1 MYSISRWFMVVAVF
15 ILVGVLASGAAYGAN
30 ASGYCYLEGETN
42 HAGTKVDFIAYP
54 LGEVFCYT
62 TTTNSSG
69 YYSKSLMAAG
79 HYDVICSHPGFV
91 PDGLAYVE
99 IVGSTTIPTLTLHPV
114 FCGGLDWQEYPYV
127 PSGTSIWFP
136 EDEGKHD
143 PLLTYPIEW
152 WYVNFHLT
160 GRTTGREYG
169 AMVAIFKDGPMRL
182 FSISDLYQQQTYTHA
197 DLPGV
202 LVASTS
208 ELDLHYTDQIGDP
221 DIWRNMNYVAADLNC
236 NGNLM
241 PFTYRLAVD
250 ATAREDGNPMKLDI
264 IMAST
269 KAPMIV
275 GGDGIIH
282 VGSDSSY
289 YYSHTKVK
297 VLDESEIT
305 VHGLTEKISGYAWID
320 HQWGDF
326 LSVDTKTWEWFSIKL
341 DDLREIMVAD
351 VWVNGERL
359 GSDSSRFNFFNADCS
374 LELSDDYTITPL
386 QDWTDPVSGL
396 PFITQWRIEEESK
409 DIDLIVT
416 ADYNNQMM
424 QVEILEVFPFGCFWE
439 GVCSVTGT
447 IEGVPVSGKAYAEL
461 THSRVVPPC
470 RTWLVKPD
478 GTGDFPTVQDA
489 INAANNCDTILLSY
503 GTYRG
508 VGNWDIDFLGKSI
521 VVKSTSGNPYGCII
535 NCYDAATPH
544 RGFIFHSDESSTSRL
559 ERITILKG
567 LSYDGIGGGIFC
579 SFSSPVIKNC
589 RIIDCYVDNYG
600 GGIYCES
607 CSPTFEDCTISG
619 NDASSDGG
627 GIFCYL
633 SSPTISHCIFSGNN
647 AFGSGGGLA
656 SLASNCSISN
666 CTFSGNKASSGG
678 AILNNAL
685 DPTPS
690 YVNISHSILWDDCAS
705 GQGDEICN
713 IRGGSNPPAVVYFY
727 CCDVDS
733 LKLSGSGAYVF
744 NPPNIN
750 TDPMFCNPDT
760 CVNAPTTG
768 GNYCLRLNSPCLP
781 NNQPVCG
788 LIGALGLA
796 GDCNGNEV
804 VELGD
809 LVYLITYLYKNG
821 PSPDPLSIGD
831 VNCDGIVSLGDA
843 VYLISYLYKN
853 GKPPCY
859 YCPE

>member
-1 MYSISRWFMVVAVF
+1 VIGEQLECFFKPFKKEVVMYSISRWFMVVAVF

-461 THSRVVPPC
+461 THSRVAVPC
-470 RTWLVKPD
+470 TTWLVKPD
-478 GTGDFPTVQDA
+478 GTGDFATIQEA
-489 INAANNCDTILLSY
+489 INVARDCDTVLLTN
-503 GTYRG
+503 GTFWG
-508 VGNWDIDFLGKSI
+508 TGNRDIDFQGKAII
-521 VVKSTSGNPYGCII
+521 VQSENGAVACTIDCSRNAMGII
-535 NCYDAATPH
+535 DVSPH
-544 RGFIFHSDESSTSRL
+544 RGFYFHSGENLTSVI
-559 ERITILKG
+559 EGITIIRG
-567 LSYDGIGGGIFC
+567 STVPGSGRGGGILC
-579 SFSSPVIKNC
+579 VGSSPTIRNC
-589 RIIDCYVDNYG
+589 RITGNSASSAG
-600 GGIYCES
+600 GGVCCDNSSPLITGCTITGNKSYGKGGGLYCS
-607 CSPTFEDCTISG
+607 NNPSPTIVSCTISG
-619 NDASSDGG
+619 NEADTGGGIYGSPNLSEFERTIVWGNGPDTAVGHEWYGDGG
-627 GIFCYL
+627 GFVECCL
-633 SSPTISHCIFSGNN
+633 CLDSTGLDGFSN
-647 AFGSGGGLA
+647 
-656 SLASNCSISN
+656 
-666 CTFSGNKASSGG
+666 
-678 AILNNAL
+678 
-685 DPTPS
+685 
-690 YVNISHSILWDDCAS
+690 YVVLC
-705 GQGDEICN
+705 
-713 IRGGSNPPAVVYFY
+713 
-727 CCDVDS
+727 
-733 LKLSGSGAYVF
+733 SGARW
-744 NPPNIN
+744 NIYS
-750 TDPMFCNPDT
+750 DPEFCNPKSWED
-760 CVNAPTTG
+760 APTTDG
-768 GNYCLRLNSPCLP
+768 YYCIHSSSPCALGNSPP
-781 NNQPVCG
+781 DCG
-788 LIGALGLA
+788 LIGALGVGTLR
-796 GDCNGNEV
+796 GDCNGDGVISIGDIVMEISYLYKGGLPCNPPEAGDV
-804 VELGD
+804 NCDGKEDLGD
-809 LVYLITYLYKNG
+809 LVYKITYLYKNG
-821 PSPDPLSIGD
+821 P
-831 VNCDGIVSLGDA
+831 
-843 VYLISYLYKN
+843 
-853 GKPPCY
+853 PPCC
-859 YCPE
+859 YCP